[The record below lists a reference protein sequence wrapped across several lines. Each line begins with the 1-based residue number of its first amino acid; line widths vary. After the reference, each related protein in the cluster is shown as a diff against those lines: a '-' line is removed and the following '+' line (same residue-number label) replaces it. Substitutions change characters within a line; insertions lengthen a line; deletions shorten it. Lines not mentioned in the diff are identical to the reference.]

1 MGPMA
6 PGSMPG
12 PPGTTMAPGMGDM
25 PGQMGGGMGGMP
37 WCASGRLRGGMPGQM
52 GMLGGGMMQPP
63 MMQPPMGMVGAMGG
77 LINPATI
84 VGDVSLLDKTGSG
97 AAVPSGTAAPDLE
110 ELLNRLGL
118 RDKLLPKLL
127 ENDIDSVAELRLLT
141 EDDFKEMGISI
152 GIRRKLLEEMGKSPQ
167 SPAAPSGGGGGF
179 GFVSGGGMPAPPP
192 MTASAGNMFGGM
204 ALASAMPPAPPAA
217 PAGDMFGGMA
227 LASAMPAAP
236 PMPQYGEPRVLD
248 GPQFGENAWSGTGTS
263 IAPTYGPARDG
274 PETEEEK
281 KKKSFFGSGKKK
293 TKEDEKKDK
302 IDSELGASLMKVENT
317 ITAKPPAL

>member
-1 MGPMA
+1 M
-6 PGSMPG
+6 
-12 PPGTTMAPGMGDM
+12 
-25 PGQMGGGMGGMP
+25 MGGGMMGGGMHP
-37 WCASGRLRGGMPGQM
+37 GMMGGGMMGGGMVPGMMGGMMGMQGQM
-52 GMLGGGMMQPP
+52 GMMGGGV
-63 MMQPPMGMVGAMGG
+63 MQPPMGMMGAMGG

-97 AAVPSGTAAPDLE
+97 AAVPSGSAAPDLE

-167 SPAAPSGGGGGF
+167 SPAAPSGGGGL
-179 GFVSGGGMPAPPP
+179 GFVSGGGMTAPSPS
-192 MTASAGNMFGGM
+192 TASAGGMFGGM

-217 PAGDMFGGMA
+217 PAGGMYGGMA
-227 LASAMPAAP
+227 LASAMPAAPAPAAP

-293 TKEDEKKDK
+293 TKEEEKKDK
-302 IDSELGASLMKVENT
+302 IDSELGASLMKPENT
-317 ITAKPPAL
+317 IMAKPPVL